1 MALALFSRAAG
12 RPAVAPVNATSHW
25 LHGDDAARRPG
36 PDVGRTLVGYATH
49 HASSIFWAY
58 LFERLAGLRG
68 RPGAPVLF
76 RNAAAITAIAAVVD
90 YGVMPKRLTPGWEL
104 VLPKRSV
111 ATTYAV
117 LAAVGAAAPLT
128 DDAAHRCRDGGVR
141 NLSGRSRT
149 AQGWPCVLLRCR
161 PRRREQ

>member
-1 MALALFSRAAG
+1 MPTPPLARALVSGTVASLATTVALSLFSRAAG
-12 RPAVAPVNATSHW
+12 KPAVAPINATSHW
-25 LHGDDAARRPG
+25 AHGDEAARDPKA
-36 PDVGRTLVGYATH
+36 DVGRTVLGYATH

-58 LFERLAGLRG
+58 FFEKLAGLRG

-90 YGVMPKRLTPGWEL
+90 YGIAPKRLTPGWEL

-117 LAAVGAAAPLT
+117 LALGLAVG
-128 DDAAHRCRDGGVR
+128 GW
-141 NLSGRSRT
+141 LSE
-149 AQGWPCVLLRCR
+149 
-161 PRRREQ
+161 RRER

>member
-1 MALALFSRAAG
+1 MSAPLARALVSGTVASLATTVALALFSRAAG

-90 YGVMPKRLTPGWEL
+90 YGVVPKRLTPGWEL

-117 LAAVGAAAPLT
+117 LALGLAVG
-128 DDAAHRCRDGGVR
+128 GW
-141 NLSGRSRT
+141 LSE
-149 AQGWPCVLLRCR
+149 R
-161 PRRREQ
+161 PRR